1 MLMRVVITPGLIE
14 LRIRTNPKREVTRKG
29 LPYIVMPWM
38 FAPWPE
44 ARERGVV
51 EIVLKGETLRE
62 LLVELSARY
71 KQVNVDFEPVNPR
84 TNDVDF
90 DYDVS
95 VNGKN
100 YIGLSKGLDTK
111 LRGEKEVIIKMNW
124 RWDG

>member
-1 MLMRVVITPGLIE
+1 MRVVILPGLTE
-14 LRIRTNPKREVTRKG
+14 LRIKVNPAKKVTREG
-29 LPYIVMPWM
+29 LPYILMPWM
-38 FAPWPE
+38 LAPWPDVKDK
-44 ARERGVV
+44 GVV
-51 EIVLKGETLRE
+51 EIEVKGETLRR
-62 LLVELSARY
+62 LLTELSHRY
-71 KQVNVDFEPVNPR
+71 KQANVDFEPVNPK